1 MGQILSAKPLSTL
14 LHIATHLTV
23 SSICYLHSL
32 ESYLGFNKTHSE
44 SEGVREDSGVA
55 GTLDEQ
61 EGKKRR
67 KGLKTAVKIYNCCFH
82 GQDYAVYGCCLA
94 ASRTLCSSSDF
105 KTNGGNNC
113 YYTVCK

>member
-1 MGQILSAKPLSTL
+1 MSAKPLSTL

-67 KGLKTAVKIYNCCFH
+67 KGLKTAVNKNIQLLF
-82 GQDYAVYGCCLA
+82 
-94 ASRTLCSSSDF
+94 SWTRLCSIWMLLSSF
-105 KTNGGNNC
+105 KDLMF
-113 YYTVCK
+113 